1 MTSPSFEQPRHSR
14 GGEADHGGDHYEPT
28 TGPIP
33 IPVSANPTS
42 ADQGLDE
49 HPSTAASVDN
59 PIAVNGGG
67 VDESPIYAGVIADH
81 TPEAHETASVIEHE
95 PVTEDTNPA
104 QGVSEVAPPPAEPM
118 LPLAT
123 APTWQAPA
131 GASQIPDAP
140 LPAPPTFTGPPPAA
154 LIPPEQFGPQ
164 GHPMPQQPVNPPW
177 QDQRPVA
184 PQQNTWQRRIP
195 AQQFEPS
202 NHFAAPQYQTPQ
214 GPPSLPQ
221 QHQGVSQVP
230 QPGDLAASVRAQR
243 PAPDFE
249 RTVGDERL
257 SETRWNEELVTE
269 KTPAPESGWRS
280 WVYKGTFK
288 LINLGRSQKEK
299 DLDEWLTTIASP
311 LRGEY
316 KVAIAGVKGG
326 TGKSTTSASVGSV
339 FAQVRKGDRV
349 VAVDADPG
357 YGTLG
362 DRIDPT
368 AAGNFGTVLAD
379 SNAKRLSRISDM
391 RAHVGE
397 NAVGLHVLAGDGRL
411 ENRPLLAPETYTAG
425 LAQLVRFYPLLL
437 VDCGPEI
444 DHPVT
449 RAVLDDVNAM
459 IVVASTKADGA
470 KGAALTLD
478 WLAANGYMELL
489 TRTVVV
495 ISDQKG
501 NSGKELKKKLQQK
514 FAGVVDDVFLVPFDP
529 HLDEAG
535 VISVYEEL
543 KPKTRRKFIEIAAA
557 IAANFAR
564 TSDQRHD

>member
-14 GGEADHGGDHYEPT
+14 GGEADHGGDHHEPT

-33 IPVSANPTS
+33 IPVSANPMN

-49 HPSTAASVDN
+49 HTSAEASAENSV
-59 PIAVNGGG
+59 AVNGGG

-81 TPEAHETASVIEHE
+81 TPETHENANAVEHE
-95 PVTEDTNPA
+95 QVPEDTDPS
-104 QGVSEVAPPPAEPM
+104 QSGSEVTAPAEPM
-118 LPLAT
+118 LPPTT

-131 GASQIPDAP
+131 GAPQIPEAP
-140 LPAPPTFTGPPPAA
+140 LPAPPTFTGPPQPAFS
-154 LIPPEQFGPQ
+154 PPEQFGPQ
-164 GHPMPQQPVNPPW
+164 GHPPPQQPVNPPW
-177 QDQRPVA
+177 QDQRPPA

-202 NHFAAPQYQTPQ
+202 NHFAAPQHQPAQ
-214 GPPSLPQ
+214 DPPSLPQ
-221 QHQGVSQVP
+221 QHQGVAQVL

-243 PAPDFE
+243 PAPGLE
-249 RTVGDERL
+249 RNAGNERL
-257 SETRWNEELVTE
+257 SETRWNEELVT
-269 KTPAPESGWRS
+269 KKKPAPESGWRS

-288 LINLGRSQKEK
+288 LINLGRSQMEK
-299 DLDEWLTTIASP
+299 DLDGWLTTIASP

-362 DRIDPT
+362 DRIDPE
-368 AAGNFGTVLAD
+368 GSGHFGTVLAD
-379 SNAKRLSRISDM
+379 ANAQLLNRISDM

-397 NAVGLHVLAGDGRL
+397 NKVGLHVLAGDPTL
-411 ENRPLLAPETYTAG
+411 ENRPPLLPETYTKA

-449 RAVLDDVNAM
+449 RAVLDEVNAM

-470 KGAALTLD
+470 KGAGLTLD
-478 WLAANGYMELL
+478 WLAANGYMDLL

-501 NSGKELKKKLQQK
+501 NSGKELKKKLQQR
-514 FAGVVDDVFLVPFDP
+514 FAGTVDDVFVVPFDP

-535 VISVYEEL
+535 VIDINAGL